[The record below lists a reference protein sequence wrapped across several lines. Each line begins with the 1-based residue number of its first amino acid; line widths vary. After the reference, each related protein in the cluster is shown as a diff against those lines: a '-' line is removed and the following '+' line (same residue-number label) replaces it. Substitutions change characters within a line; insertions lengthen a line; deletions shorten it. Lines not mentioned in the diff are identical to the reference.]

1 MRKEA
6 KKPDEDDEWGL
17 DLDTKP
23 TQNKAGFGGLL
34 GRKSKKED
42 SDDDL
47 DGFLDNMEAK
57 RGIES
62 TKSPQV
68 EPVK

>member
-1 MRKEA
+1 
-6 KKPDEDDEWGL
+6 
-17 DLDTKP
+17 
-23 TQNKAGFGGLL
+23 LL

-62 TKSPQV
+62 TKSPPV
-68 EPVK
+68 EPVKQQVAPRAKTATTR